1 MRPEAPEVPAGL
13 GAGEV
18 LRLVARHP
26 WRYVIRRWNYK
37 AAVTSSLVRGAL
49 FFATNLAAGLS
60 AAAAALL
67 TEFVFRFATSG
78 CYGALTQALRRVE
91 PARNAMVT
99 AMIVLPACGHGL
111 EFVVHWLRG
120 TANLHA
126 SVAASVA
133 LTVVSTAFNLY
144 VMRRGAL
151 ITGEDAGSLA
161 GDLRRLP
168 SLFVEFLTDVVRHAV
183 RV

>member
-1 MRPEAPEVPAGL
+1 MRPDAPEVPGGL
-13 GAGEV
+13 RAAEV

-26 WRYVIRRWNYK
+26 WRYVVRRWNYK

-49 FFATNLAAGLS
+49 FFAANLAAGLP
-60 AAAAALL
+60 AATAALL

-78 CYGALTQALRRVE
+78 CYGALTQAFRRVE
-91 PARNAMVT
+91 PARSAMVT

-111 EFVVHWLRG
+111 ELVVHWLRG
-120 TANLHA
+120 TVNLGA

-151 ITGEDAGSLA
+151 ITGAEAGSLA
-161 GDLRRLP
+161 ADLRRLP
-168 SLFVEFLTDVVRHAV
+168 SLFLEFVADLLRHAV